1 MAIRRKQARGRPVKD
16 PSPESPPPRRAKTI
30 ANANIAAQFMVD
42 IDEPSAK
49 MLKLDLNDSSS
60 KDGYDSGTMVK
71 AETDPTSSGQ
81 ISDSCA
87 ICLGTR
93 VDPTKLDN
101 CIHSFCF
108 TCTSQWFKYSE
119 KCPLCMVPTKTF
131 MHKLKSGD
139 GEEKILVSE
148 LHTAAEA
155 ARLAERGQSQPPLDE
170 HECIRL
176 RIRRLQRRL
185 STLQNEMSKNT
196 RDERKLEFQM
206 ANSRLVSEISRLEML
221 RRDATTRVDLVS
233 DVVFRSLI
241 YKDNLEWSSIDR
253 NANRVAFSPAVF
265 RANVT
270 ESTNRI
276 RTFLDREIPIVW
288 RNRKPRESREQYFKH
303 RDVVV
308 SDIVSWCGQYQIN
321 SPQFSRNLRTAG
333 IYPNYLQRFQSELFE
348 FASSMLT
355 LRNFDSTSTY
365 SSPEV
370 RRVLERR
377 NRRGENPD
385 EVVTVSDSD
394 DSDTAVIPLD
404 DVQTRSGRHRSRRDD
419 DVIVLS
425 DDNLSDRD
433 ALLVRGES
441 NYVRDEAASSNSEAS
456 NAGDFY
462 TRPACRL
469 PRSQIPASRDPL
481 QVIDAFGV
489 LREIYAGFPESRFSS
504 IPLDSMANNLPFIF
518 SHLGNQSR
526 QYSRNSRSRSPIED
540 VNDTIVLSSED
551 ESNNTMLGSRR
562 QTRSMVRRKGSGN
575 NVPSSSQDAPAANS
589 LGWLNPSNPKSGSA
603 SSEETAHSS
612 PQYPSKRAISSYEP
626 SSSSQTPIYNSL
638 LSRYPPVTP
647 QSSPRLSENL
657 PSTSKAEHSPGGNDA
672 KSQDPT
678 TEQKPRKSL
687 FQPSAKKVMPGAKT
701 EIRDE
706 NKLLAKLFHERQ
718 LRNAQ
723 MNHQNPQNTTEDQMD
738 TSGTVDT
745 TAQDSGT
752 IGNGSVAVVPERQLD
767 SEAAPHVSTDL
778 EVVEVPS
785 QSLDV
790 SGNISAGHRTRRHSD
805 EPRSKRHKETSWR
818 SLFKKFRRK
827 MKHEKNARKRERL
840 YEFIVDMKRELEK
853 DRSYRKK
860 DGDYERNGEHRRYS
874 SSKMTGEEDNVGDV
888 RLQIRKHPKRV
899 AVVQM
904 ETWRSTGGGGHV
916 HILLQVV
923 LPVNVVTMRQQT
935 GIVEMTIVLSI
946 QEVHR
951 GILLLFA

>member
-139 GEEKILVSE
+139 GEEK
-148 LHTAAEA
+148 
-155 ARLAERGQSQPPLDE
+155 
-170 HECIRL
+170 
-176 RIRRLQRRL
+176 
-185 STLQNEMSKNT
+185 
-196 RDERKLEFQM
+196 
-206 ANSRLVSEISRLEML
+206 
-221 RRDATTRVDLVS
+221 VDLVS

-253 NANRVAFSPAVF
+253 NAN
-265 RANVT
+265 
-270 ESTNRI
+270 
-276 RTFLDREIPIVW
+276 
-288 RNRKPRESREQYFKH
+288 
-303 RDVVV
+303 
-308 SDIVSWCGQYQIN
+308 
-321 SPQFSRNLRTAG
+321 
-333 IYPNYLQRFQSELFE
+333 
-348 FASSMLT
+348 
-355 LRNFDSTSTY
+355 
-365 SSPEV
+365 
-370 RRVLERR
+370 
-377 NRRGENPD
+377 
-385 EVVTVSDSD
+385 
-394 DSDTAVIPLD
+394 
-404 DVQTRSGRHRSRRDD
+404 
-419 DVIVLS
+419 
-425 DDNLSDRD
+425 
-433 ALLVRGES
+433 
-441 NYVRDEAASSNSEAS
+441 RDEAASSNSEAS

-504 IPLDSMANNLPFIF
+504 IPL
-518 SHLGNQSR
+518 
-526 QYSRNSRSRSPIED
+526 
-540 VNDTIVLSSED
+540 
-551 ESNNTMLGSRR
+551 
-562 QTRSMVRRKGSGN
+562 
-575 NVPSSSQDAPAANS
+575 
-589 LGWLNPSNPKSGSA
+589 
-603 SSEETAHSS
+603 
-612 PQYPSKRAISSYEP
+612 
-626 SSSSQTPIYNSL
+626 
-638 LSRYPPVTP
+638 
-647 QSSPRLSENL
+647 
-657 PSTSKAEHSPGGNDA
+657 
-672 KSQDPT
+672 
-678 TEQKPRKSL
+678 KSL

-752 IGNGSVAVVPERQLD
+752 IGNGSAAVVPERQLD

-778 EVVEVPS
+778 IKVE
-785 QSLDV
+785 LNAFLYYDRALI
-790 SGNISAGHRTRRHSD
+790 NRRHTA
-805 EPRSKRHKETSWR
+805 KVKEAHLTTVPDS
-818 SLFKKFRRK
+818 
-827 MKHEKNARKRERL
+827 
-840 YEFIVDMKRELEK
+840 
-853 DRSYRKK
+853 
-860 DGDYERNGEHRRYS
+860 
-874 SSKMTGEEDNVGDV
+874 
-888 RLQIRKHPKRV
+888 
-899 AVVQM
+899 
-904 ETWRSTGGGGHV
+904 
-916 HILLQVV
+916 
-923 LPVNVVTMRQQT
+923 
-935 GIVEMTIVLSI
+935 
-946 QEVHR
+946 
-951 GILLLFA
+951 